1 MLKNFTISTEKDNF
15 NDILH
20 EDGSMTYDTVYGQI
34 HIKRPFVVNE
44 INCFL
49 LGHTKRSRFALLLEQ
64 LIIDQKEFEQIMT
77 IID

>member
-1 MLKNFTISTEKDNF
+1 MLKNFTISTEKDKF

-20 EDGSMTYDTVYGQI
+20 GDGSMTYDTVYGPI

-44 INCFL
+44 INSFL
-49 LGHTKRSRFALLLEQ
+49 LGHTKKARFVLLLEDS
-64 LIIDQKEFEQIMT
+64 IIDQKEFEQIMT